1 MQSWFTLNGLWVHKP
16 GTSPFA
22 HQTQSL
28 PVFHAKHTAHKRGS
42 LDELPE
48 QQALVPHNSQ
58 RFFQPTSAKAKK
70 GIKTRP
76 PTGKIKNQG
85 VVGHCPTVL
94 SGKARTRLMKNLRES
109 LTQAPFAVRKG
120 DVDMLVEIS
129 WLDYKHVDKIQA
141 KCWNMGYA
149 AYRSLLF
156 TAFGNWGWFCR
167 KVCSGKV
174 HANNAA
180 PVIYCIRELSS
191 GKISKSENHLLWGL
205 M

>member
-1 MQSWFTLNGLWVHKP
+1 VSPQARHKSFCSSNPVPSSVSCKAYSTQTWFTGRA
-16 GTSPFA
+16 TR
-22 HQTQSL
+22 
-28 PVFHAKHTAHKRGS
+28 TAS
-42 LDELPE
+42 
-48 QQALVPHNSQ
+48 ACSSQ
-58 RFFQPTSAKAKK
+58 LTTLFQPTSAKAKK